1 MLKRKMVIL
10 VRLKLNSFNMTIDNQ
25 QRFKAILL
33 ANIEGITKQS
43 IIEVIKLL
51 IKIYKIN
58 IKEIK

>member
-1 MLKRKMVIL
+1 MDKLEK
-10 VRLKLNSFNMTIDNQ
+10 LKLNSINMTIDNQ
-25 QRFKAILL
+25 QRFKAILM

>member
-1 MLKRKMVIL
+1 MVKL
-10 VRLKLNSFNMTIDNQ
+10 EKLKLNSFNMTINNQ
-25 QRFKAILL
+25 ERFKAILM

>member
-1 MLKRKMVIL
+1 
-10 VRLKLNSFNMTIDNQ
+10 MTTDNQ